1 MKDALAE
8 KLLARIM
15 DWTAE
20 DVASQ
25 RRDLQVISSMKY
37 NDYQQ
42 FAPGMRFVESLA
54 LWLQQ
59 FETKEERICAYDFV
73 RRRLIFISEL
83 EMQHLVT
90 IAFPDFIRPFLMQQA
105 SELSGNSPFKLDQ
118 LINGKHYKTALRK
131 SLFLAMSDGAH
142 IDIFR
147 RANPSL
153 THEQILPYYR
163 IDDEEAR
170 DLLLK
175 LREDLPKESSID
187 EDDAKFVNLF
197 LLDDFSGSGYSYAR
211 KDEEDYDGKIIR
223 ILKSIYYSGLA
234 LNTLFDKANLRVI
247 VVLYSATER
256 AERKINETVSEF
268 QKVFDCSCDFRLM
281 TIQELPT
288 ALGVNN
294 YSDMRL
300 ESLLKHYF
308 DPRVV
313 DTNYEKGKTDNPQY
327 GFDECA
333 LPLILFHNTPNNS
346 IPILWFGG
354 GFNYHGLF
362 PRVSRH
368 KQGGTS
374 R

>member
-131 SLFLAMSDGAH
+131 SLFLAM
-142 IDIFR
+142 IV
-147 RANPSL
+147 
-153 THEQILPYYR
+153 
-163 IDDEEAR
+163 EASP
-170 DLLLK
+170 
-175 LREDLPKESSID
+175 EP
-187 EDDAKFVNLF
+187 
-197 LLDDFSGSGYSYAR
+197 
-211 KDEEDYDGKIIR
+211 
-223 ILKSIYYSGLA
+223 
-234 LNTLFDKANLRVI
+234 
-247 VVLYSATER
+247 
-256 AERKINETVSEF
+256 
-268 QKVFDCSCDFRLM
+268 
-281 TIQELPT
+281 
-288 ALGVNN
+288 
-294 YSDMRL
+294 
-300 ESLLKHYF
+300 
-308 DPRVV
+308 
-313 DTNYEKGKTDNPQY
+313 
-327 GFDECA
+327 
-333 LPLILFHNTPNNS
+333 
-346 IPILWFGG
+346 
-354 GFNYHGLF
+354 
-362 PRVSRH
+362 
-368 KQGGTS
+368 
-374 R
+374 